1 MTKQIVKVLCK
12 ALGLPVPTKYLP
24 GRVVTFTDAEVASLR
39 AAYGQSTA
47 GQW

>member
-1 MTKQIVKVLCK
+1 MTKLITKTFCKVF
-12 ALGLPVPTKYLP
+12 GLPVPTKYLP

>member
-1 MTKQIVKVLCK
+1 MTKRIVKVLCN
-12 ALGLPVPTKYLP
+12 ALGLRLPIKSLP